1 MGELDIIAMDGST
14 LVILEVKSH
23 GSSNQAGP
31 ETPVL
36 AVGRQKQRRLR
47 RLAGA
52 WLATRHR
59 NHGFEDLRFDVVGI
73 TLQLYDHGEAV
84 RRKGACCAGQDIHD
98 ARRAASEIGI
108 PHYVLDF
115 ESRFKEAFETPLM
128 RFQEICAHHRRERA
142 RGDARDDDGRRK
154 SKGEFTE

>member
-1 MGELDIIAMDGST
+1 MSTGDQPDSRKDQTARRNAVDPGPADPRRALGSRGEGLCEKELRRRGWAILERNWRIPMGELDIVAMDGST

-47 RLAGA
+47 RLAAA

-59 NHGFEDLRFDVVGI
+59 HHGFEDLRFDVVGI
-73 TLQLYDHGEAV
+73 TFCPDGSLSDYEHIEN
-84 RRKGACCAGQDIHD
+84 
-98 ARRAASEIGI
+98 
-108 PHYVLDF
+108 
-115 ESRFKEAFETPLM
+115 AF
-128 RFQEICAHHRRERA
+128 
-142 RGDARDDDGRRK
+142 
-154 SKGEFTE
+154 